1 LTTAGGKANGTLDYQ
16 EVHTY
21 AWDGAWASSSPI
33 LNDFSAYGLS
43 KPLVV
48 GEFNHMD
55 GVSSE
60 SGSYLYQDIYN
71 RGFGGAWGW

>member
-1 LTTAGGKANGTLDYQ
+1 M
-16 EVHTY
+16 HTY

-48 GEFNHMD
+48 GEFNHMN

-71 RGFGGAWGW
+71 RGFAGAWGW